1 MMFEIEGLTK
11 NFGGLTAVDNFSLK
25 IQTNEKVGLIG
36 PNGAGKTTVFNMIT
50 GFLRPTAGKITFMG
64 KDITGN
70 SPHSIARKGIVRT
83 FQLTSVFPNLTVL
96 DNIISAHNL
105 NLQVGFWEAM
115 LHTPSS
121 RKKEEQILHK
131 SLEIIDF
138 LGLEEFRDIR
148 AQSLPHGFKRIL
160 GIAIALAAEPRLLLL
175 DEPLTGMNAGE
186 VEAAIVLINKIWQ
199 SGITVLLIEHN
210 MRAAMGLCQ
219 RIAVIDFG
227 KKITEGT
234 PQEVQNN
241 EEVIQAYLG
250 RSHAT

>member
-1 MMFEIEGLTK
+1 MFEITGLTK
-11 NFGGLTAVDNFSLK
+11 NFGGLTAVDNFNLK
-25 IQTNEKVGLIG
+25 IRPNEKVGLIG

-50 GFLRPTAGKITFMG
+50 GFLKPTAGKITFLG
-64 KDITGN
+64 KDITGS

-96 DNIISAHNL
+96 DNIIYAHNL
-105 NLQVGFWEAM
+105 NLRIGFWEAM
-115 LHTPSS
+115 LHTPGS
-121 RKKEEQILHK
+121 RKKDELIQQK

-138 LGLEEFRDIR
+138 LGLEEFRDIQ
-148 AQSLPHGFKRIL
+148 AQSLPHGYKRIL

-175 DEPLTGMNAGE
+175 DEPLTGMNTGE
-186 VEAAIVLINKIWQ
+186 VESAIVLVNKIWQ
-199 SGITVLLIEHN
+199 SGVTVLLIEHN

>member
-1 MMFEIEGLTK
+1 MFEITGLTK
-11 NFGGLTAVDNFSLK
+11 NFGGLTAVDNFDLK
-25 IQTNEKVGLIG
+25 IQPNEKVGLIG

-50 GFLRPTAGKITFMG
+50 GFLKPTAGKITFLG
-64 KDITGN
+64 NDITGS

-96 DNIISAHNL
+96 DNIIYANNL
-105 NLQVGFWEAM
+105 NLRIGFWEAM
-115 LHTPSS
+115 LHTPGN
-121 RKKEEQILHK
+121 RKKDDQINQK
-131 SLEIIDF
+131 SLEIMDF
-138 LGLEEFRDIR
+138 LGLAEYRDIQ
-148 AQSLPHGFKRIL
+148 AQSLPHGYKRIL

-186 VEAAIVLINKIWQ
+186 VESAIVLINKIWQ

-250 RSHAT
+250 RSHAA

>member
-1 MMFEIEGLTK
+1 MFEITGLTK
-11 NFGGLTAVDNFSLK
+11 NFGGLTAVDNFNLK
-25 IQTNEKVGLIG
+25 IRLNEKVGLIG

-50 GFLRPTAGKITFMG
+50 GFLKPTAGKITFLG
-64 KDITGN
+64 KDITGS

-96 DNIISAHNL
+96 DNIIYAHNL
-105 NLQVGFWEAM
+105 NLRIGFWEAM
-115 LHTPSS
+115 LHTPGS
-121 RKKEEQILHK
+121 RKKDELIQQK

-138 LGLEEFRDIR
+138 LGLEEFRDIQ
-148 AQSLPHGFKRIL
+148 AQSLPHGYKRIL

-186 VEAAIVLINKIWQ
+186 VESAIVLVNKIWQ
-199 SGITVLLIEHN
+199 SGVTVLLIEHN

-250 RSHAT
+250 RSHAA

>member
-1 MMFEIEGLTK
+1 MFEITGLTK
-11 NFGGLTAVDNFSLK
+11 NFGGLTAVDNFDLK
-25 IQTNEKVGLIG
+25 IQPNEKVGLIG

-50 GFLRPTAGKITFMG
+50 GFLKPTAGKITFLG
-64 KDITGN
+64 NDITGS

-96 DNIISAHNL
+96 DNIIYAHNL
-105 NLQVGFWEAM
+105 NLRIGFWEAM
-115 LHTPSS
+115 LHTPGN
-121 RKKEEQILHK
+121 RKKDDQIHQK
-131 SLEIIDF
+131 SLEIMDF
-138 LGLEEFRDIR
+138 LGLEEFRNIQ
-148 AQSLPHGFKRIL
+148 AQSLPHGYKRIL

-186 VEAAIVLINKIWQ
+186 VESAIVLINKIWQ

-250 RSHAT
+250 RSHAA